1 MSGHNRWTK
10 IKRKKEAMGATKG
23 KLFNKIIKEL
33 TVAARLGG
41 GDPAGNARL
50 RVALDLA
57 KEANMPSENI
67 QRAVKKG
74 TGELEGTHYEEVR
87 YEGYGPAG
95 VAVIV
100 ECLTDNRSRTVADI
114 RAAFS
119 KGGGNMAAEHA
130 VSWMF
135 HRKGSIAVKAGPT
148 EDKVMEAAIEAG
160 ASDIAEPDDGE
171 DAVWVITTAPVD
183 FLGVKSRL
191 EAAKLP
197 VGESRLEM
205 IPLTRV
211 TASGEMARELI
222 DLVDALEDLDDVQ
235 KVYTNFDVDDAT
247 LAAME

>member
-50 RVALDLA
+50 RAVMDAA
-57 KEANMPSENI
+57 KEANMPSDSI
-67 QRAVKKG
+67 QRAIKKG
-74 TGELEGTHYEEVR
+74 TGELEGGVIEEIR

-95 VAVIV
+95 VAIIV
-100 ECLTDNRSRTVADI
+100 ECLTDNRARTAAEV

-119 KGGGNMAAEHA
+119 KGGGNLAAEHA

-160 ASDIAEPDDGE
+160 AEDVIDHGADGFDVRTEPGALHSVAAALQTAGLKLGEQKWIYVPESTIHLDG
-171 DAVWVITTAPVD
+171 DGARKV
-183 FLGVKSRL
+183 LRL
-191 EAAKLP
+191 
-197 VGESRLEM
+197 V
-205 IPLTRV
+205 
-211 TASGEMARELI
+211 EL
-222 DLVDALEDLDDVQ
+222 LEDSDDVQ
-235 KVYTNFDVDDAT
+235 HVHANFEIDDALMEQ
-247 LAAME
+247 LAAG